1 MMIWSDKHILIIGA
15 ARQGLALTR
24 YLIRQG
30 AKVTINDNR
39 TSDQLQ
45 PAIAALENQPVYWS
59 LGGHPMSLLDDVD
72 LISVSGGV
80 PLDLPILIEAG
91 KRDIPITND
100 TQIFME
106 VVPCPVIGITG
117 SAGKTTTT
125 SLVGEI
131 TKRALTEKR
140 TAWIGG
146 NIGKPLIDLVEKI
159 QKEDWVILELSSFQ
173 LEQMTI
179 SPHIAVIT
187 NITPNHLDR
196 HGTLEAYTAAKT
208 RILDYQSSN
217 DIAILNQDDEGAW
230 NLKNK
235 VKAELQSFSF
245 YPLSPD
251 MNGAYLKNDELY
263 IQMNGKQ
270 TTICTKSEIKLRGEH
285 NIMNVLSA
293 CAISQAAGF
302 SAEAIRSTILDFR
315 GVAHRLEFVRTW
327 NGAKWYNDSIA
338 TAPER
343 TIAAIQAFDEPIILL
358 LGGKDKNLPWDKLAQ
373 LVHQKVDHVVI
384 FGHAAEKI
392 KQALYVD
399 SASERPYSITIC
411 KKMAD
416 AIQAAS
422 RIAKPGQVVLLSPG
436 GTSYDEFIDF
446 AERGERYREWVHK
459 LQ

>member
-1 MMIWSDKHILIIGA
+1 MIWSDKHILIIGA
-15 ARQGLALTR
+15 ARQGLALTH

-45 PAIAALENQPVYWS
+45 SSIAALENHPVVWS
-59 LGGHPMSLLDDVD
+59 LGGHPISLLDNID

-91 KRDIPITND
+91 KRNIPITND

-106 VVPCPVIGITG
+106 IVPCPVIGITG

-131 TKRALTEKR
+131 AKLALAGKR
-140 TAWIGG
+140 TAWVGG

-159 QKEDWVILELSSFQ
+159 KKDDLVILELSSFQ
-173 LEQMTI
+173 LDQMTI
-179 SPHIAVIT
+179 SPHIAAIT

-196 HGTLEAYTAAKT
+196 HGTLEAYTAAKAH
-208 RILDYQSSN
+208 ILDFQTKN

-235 VKAELQSFSF
+235 VKGELQSFSF
-245 YPLSPD
+245 HPLSPT
-251 MNGAYLKNDELY
+251 MSGAFLKNNELF
-263 IQMNGKQ
+263 IQMDGKH
-270 TTICTKSEIKLRGEH
+270 TLICSKSEIKLRGEH

-293 CAISQAAGF
+293 CAIAQAAGF
-302 SAEAIRSTILDFR
+302 SAQAMRTAILDFK

-384 FGHAAEKI
+384 FGFAAEKI
-392 KQALYVD
+392 KQALYLD
-399 SASERPYSITIC
+399 SVSERPYSITCC
-411 KKMAD
+411 KKMAE
-416 AIQAAS
+416 AVHAAS
-422 RIAKPGQVVLLSPG
+422 RIAKPGQIVLLSPG

>member
-1 MMIWSDKHILIIGA
+1 MQWTDKHILIIGA

-39 TSDQLQ
+39 SADQLQ
-45 PAIAALENQPVYWS
+45 SSIAALENQLVVWS
-59 LGGHPMSLLDDVD
+59 LGGHPLSLLDTVD

-80 PLDLPILIEAG
+80 PLDLPLLIEAG
-91 KRDIPITND
+91 KRGIPITND

-106 VVPCPVIGITG
+106 IVPCSVMGITG

-125 SLVGEI
+125 SLIGEI
-131 TKRALTEKR
+131 AQCALPETQ
-140 TAWIGG
+140 TAWVGG

-159 QKEDWVILELSSFQ
+159 KKEDLVILELSSFQ

-179 SPHIAVIT
+179 SPHIALIT
-187 NITPNHLDR
+187 NVTPNHLDR
-196 HGTLEAYTAAKT
+196 HGTLAAYIAAKT
-208 RILDYQSSN
+208 RILDFQQPS
-217 DIAILNQDDEGAW
+217 DIAILNRDDAGAW
-230 NLKNK
+230 NLKDK
-235 VKAELQSFSF
+235 VKGQLHSFSF
-245 YPLSPD
+245 SPLPLAAD
-251 MNGAYLKNDELY
+251 GAFVKNEALFIQKNGE
-263 IQMNGKQ
+263 Q
-270 TTICTKSEIKLRGEH
+270 TNICHKSEIKLRGEH
-285 NIMNVLSA
+285 NIMNVLAA
-293 CAISQAAGF
+293 CALAQAAGF
-302 SAEAIRSTILDFR
+302 SAQAMRSAILDFK

-343 TIAAIQAFDEPIILL
+343 TIAAIQAFEEPLILL

-384 FGHAAEKI
+384 FGHAAQKI
-392 KQALYVD
+392 KQALYLD
-399 SASERPYSITIC
+399 STSERPYSITCC
-411 KKMAD
+411 KKMLD
-416 AIQAAS
+416 AMQAAK